1 MSIVLPAGLPARRAL
16 LAEGI
21 EVLSREEL
29 GGSGLRALR
38 LCLVNLM
45 PNKAVTERQIA
56 RLVGATSIPVE
67 LVLCLPDSYRSR
79 STPVD
84 HLALYQPWSKIRHE
98 EFHALIVTGA
108 PIETLPFEEVTY
120 WSDLCAIFDWARSR
134 GMSSLYLCWAA
145 QAALHHFHGI
155 PKHSLPEK
163 KFGVFRQRITS
174 PGAGLLRGFGEEFP
188 VPVSRHTEVRAADLP
203 AEAGL
208 TVLAASQDAG
218 LCLVGDRRNRAV
230 HMFNHLEYDAE
241 TLREEYLRDRSAG
254 KPVDMPRN
262 YFPGDD
268 PQRMPA
274 NVWQPFAHLLF
285 ANWLGE
291 IYRRAW
297 PRLADEPV
305 IEWALTAARTTGTGG
320 VESSDLLISAASSED
335 ILPAVLRGLAD
346 AGIAPQALKVH
357 WRPDA
362 RQYIELRLGR
372 LHDGGAE
379 RIARR
384 LSGLRAVSKVA
395 FRTNGILGGW
405 LLGHPHA
412 PEPDAQALG
421 RMSREASAPPEAA

>member
-1 MSIVLPAGLPARRAL
+1 MSITLPAGLPARRAL

-29 GGSGLRALR
+29 GSSGLRPLR

-45 PNKAVTERQIA
+45 PNKAVTETQIA

-79 STPVD
+79 STPAD
-84 HLALYQPWSKIRHE
+84 HLALYQSWSKIRHE

-134 GMSSLYLCWAA
+134 GMGSLYLCWAA
-145 QAALHHFHGI
+145 QAALRHFHGV
-155 PKHSLPEK
+155 PKHGLPEK
-163 KFGVFRQRITS
+163 KFGIFRQRITS
-174 PGAGLLRGFGEEFP
+174 PGAALLRGFGEEFP

-208 TVLAASQDAG
+208 TVLAASPDSG
-218 LCLVGDRRNRAV
+218 LCLVGDRNRTV
-230 HMFNHLEYDAE
+230 YMFNHLEYDAE
-241 TLREEYLRDRSAG
+241 TLREEYLRDRSTD
-254 KPVDMPRN
+254 KPVGMPQS

-268 PQRMPA
+268 PRRMPV

-305 IEWALTAARTTGTGG
+305 IEWALTAARLTGGG

-335 ILPAVLRGLAD
+335 ILPAVLRALAD

-384 LSGLRAVSKVA
+384 LSALRAVSKVA

-405 LLGHPHA
+405 LIGQPHA
-412 PEPDAQALG
+412 AEPDAHVPGLPRA
-421 RMSREASAPPEAA
+421 ANAPPEAA

>member
-1 MSIVLPAGLPARRAL
+1 MSITLPAGLPARRAL

-29 GGSGLRALR
+29 GGSGLRPLR

-45 PNKAVTERQIA
+45 PNKAVTETQIA
-56 RLVGATSIPVE
+56 RLAGATSIPVE
-67 LVLCLPDSYRSR
+67 LVLCLPDGYRPR
-79 STPVD
+79 STPAD

-120 WSDLCAIFDWARSR
+120 WSELCAIFDWARSR

-145 QAALHHFHGI
+145 QAALHHFHGV
-155 PKHSLPEK
+155 PKHGLPEK
-163 KFGVFRQRITS
+163 KFGIFRQRVAS
-174 PGAGLLRGFGEEFP
+174 PGARLLRGFGEEFP

-208 TVLAASQDAG
+208 TVLAASADSG
-218 LCLVGDRRNRAV
+218 LCLVEDRRNRAV
-230 HMFNHLEYDAE
+230 YMFNHLEYDAE
-241 TLREEYLRDRSAG
+241 TLRDEYLRDRSAG
-254 KPVDMPRN
+254 KAVDLPQS

-268 PQRMPA
+268 PRRMPV

-305 IEWALTAARTTGTGG
+305 IEWALTAARSTGGG

-335 ILPAVLRGLAD
+335 ILPAVLRTLAD

-384 LSGLRAVSKVA
+384 LSALRAVSKVA

-412 PEPDAQALG
+412 AEPDAHLPG
-421 RMSREASAPPEAA
+421 LPHEASVSSQAA

>member
-1 MSIVLPAGLPARRAL
+1 MSITLPAGLPARRAL

-29 GGSGLRALR
+29 GGSGLRPLR

-45 PNKAVTERQIA
+45 PSKAVTETQIA

-79 STPVD
+79 STPAD
-84 HLALYQPWSKIRHE
+84 HLALYQSWSKIRHE

-134 GMSSLYLCWAA
+134 GMGSLYLCWAA
-145 QAALHHFHGI
+145 QAALRHFHGV
-155 PKHSLPEK
+155 PKHGLPEK
-163 KFGVFRQRITS
+163 KFGIFRQRITS
-174 PGAGLLRGFGEEFP
+174 PGAALLRGFGEEFP

-203 AEAGL
+203 AEAGF
-208 TVLAASQDAG
+208 TVLAASPDSG
-218 LCLVGDRRNRAV
+218 LCLVGDRNRTV
-230 HMFNHLEYDAE
+230 YMFNHLEYDAE
-241 TLREEYLRDRSAG
+241 TLREEYLRDRSTD
-254 KPVDMPRN
+254 KPVGMPQS

-268 PQRMPA
+268 PRRMPV

-305 IEWALTAARTTGTGG
+305 IEWALTAARTTGAGG

-335 ILPAVLRGLAD
+335 ILPAVLRALAD

-384 LSGLRAVSKVA
+384 LSALRAVSKVA

-405 LLGHPHA
+405 LIGQPHA
-412 PEPDAQALG
+412 AEPDAHVPGLPRA
-421 RMSREASAPPEAA
+421 ANAPPEAA